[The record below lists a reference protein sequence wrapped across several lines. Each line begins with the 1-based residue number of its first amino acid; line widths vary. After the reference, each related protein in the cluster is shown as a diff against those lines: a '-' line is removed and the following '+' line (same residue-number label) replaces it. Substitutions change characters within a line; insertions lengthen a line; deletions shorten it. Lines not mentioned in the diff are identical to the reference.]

1 MTVLALF
8 FDDADA
14 RAVAVRLRARGFQ
27 AAVTRHRF
35 AGEDDDDDQPWAVL
49 TDAPTVMV
57 DLLLEE
63 YDGWLD
69 EPAAGPAAAPAPG
82 PAADP
87 AAGPAADPAPG
98 QPLPLDLPDGPR
110 RVKGHFRDP

>member
-14 RAVAVRLRARGFQ
+14 RAVAVRLRAGGFQ

-35 AGEDDDDDQPWAVL
+35 AGEDDDEDQPWAVL

-69 EPAAGPAAAPAPG
+69 EPAAGPAA
-82 PAADP
+82 
-87 AAGPAADPAPG
+87 DPAPG